1 MVTALEAP
9 PDLLVKA
16 VAEYLK
22 TRVTE
27 VRPPAWA
34 LMAKTGVHKEHPP
47 MDPEWWYVRAASIMR
62 KLYKARRP
70 VGVER
75 LRTAYGGRVNRGV
88 APEHF
93 SKGSGS
99 VIRVI
104 LQQLERAG
112 LVERVKGR
120 GRRLTPAGVSLLDNM
135 AFNILRTLSNE
146 RPELRKYLPGKP

>member
-1 MVTALEAP
+1 MVTALDAP
-9 PDLLVKA
+9 ADKLIEA

-47 MDPEWWYVRAASIMR
+47 TDPDWWYYRAASILR
-62 KLYKARRP
+62 KLYKAGRP

-75 LRTAYGGRVNRGV
+75 LRTAYGGRLNRGV

-93 SKGSGS
+93 VKGSGS
-99 VIRVI
+99 IIREL
-104 LQQLERAG
+104 LQQLEKAG
-112 LVERVKGR
+112 LVEKVPGR
-120 GRRLTPAGVSLLDNM
+120 GRRLTPAGISLLDNM
-135 AFNILRTLSNE
+135 AFNVLGRLAEKHS
-146 RPELRKYLPGKP
+146 ELAKYLPAKA